1 MREEGMANNRSFV
14 TVTYKEIEENNRKH
28 DSGRA
33 VYFTAVDADC
43 HKIFNYSDDE
53 KKAIRDGSK
62 VINLLVIK
70 PDGDDGSPTGRK
82 IHYQTF
88 YDMSLE
94 DIKQLSNT
102 RYLEL
107 LVLVENSP
115 TVPSADNREEQGF

>member
-1 MREEGMANNRSFV
+1 MREEGMTDNRSFV
-14 TVTYKEIEENNRKH
+14 TVTYREIEENNRKH

-43 HKIFNYSDDE
+43 HHIFTYSDDE
-53 KKAIRDGSK
+53 KKDIREGNK

-82 IHYQTF
+82 IYYKTF
-88 YDMSLE
+88 FDMSLD
-94 DIKQLSNT
+94 DIKKLSNT

-107 LVLVENSP
+107 LVLVEDNQKMP
-115 TVPSADNREEQGF
+115 GGENREEQGF